1 MSEMSVLHMEL
12 GRDSY
17 DVVVERGALKR
28 AGALLNLNRRV
39 LLLTDSGV
47 PARHVQTVKSQCK
60 EAQAVCLAPGEAN
73 KCPEKYL
80 EILKVMAEAR
90 FDRGDCVVAVGGGV
104 IGDLAGFVAAT
115 YMRGVDFYNLPTT
128 LLSQI
133 DSSVGGKVAIDF
145 EGYKNLV
152 GAFYQPKKVLIDP
165 DTLETLDRRQFACGM
180 AEAIKMFATSDKEA
194 FERLEDRSVG
204 MPVEEVIGRA
214 LKVKMQVVQEDEKEK
229 GLRKVLNF
237 GHTVGHAVESISS
250 KEPYPLL
257 HGECVGIGMLALTE
271 GSVRDRIARL
281 LHRYDLPTACR
292 CGKQALSAALVHD
305 KKAES
310 ERIAVVLV
318 PEIGRFVFEKMS
330 VAEITEKSG
339 EVLAYQ

>member
-17 DVVVERGALKR
+17 DVVVERGVLKR

-47 PARHVQTVKSQCK
+47 PARYVQKVQSQCK
-60 EAQAVCLAPGEAN
+60 EAQVVCLAPGEAN

-204 MPVEEVIGRA
+204 MPVE
-214 LKVKMQVVQEDEKEK
+214 
-229 GLRKVLNF
+229 
-237 GHTVGHAVESISS
+237 
-250 KEPYPLL
+250 
-257 HGECVGIGMLALTE
+257 
-271 GSVRDRIARL
+271 
-281 LHRYDLPTACR
+281 
-292 CGKQALSAALVHD
+292 
-305 KKAES
+305 
-310 ERIAVVLV
+310 
-318 PEIGRFVFEKMS
+318 
-330 VAEITEKSG
+330 
-339 EVLAYQ
+339 